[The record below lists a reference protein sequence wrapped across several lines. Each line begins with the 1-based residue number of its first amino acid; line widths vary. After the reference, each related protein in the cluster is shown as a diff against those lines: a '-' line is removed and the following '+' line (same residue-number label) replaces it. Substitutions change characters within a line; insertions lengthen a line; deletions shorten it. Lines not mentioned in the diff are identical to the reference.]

1 MVSFATA
8 RVNARQRTIAQAAC
22 GVLGVVT
29 LAALPFARVP
39 LAVFSAFIPMFGAA
53 FLVGSLLIAYLL
65 MGQFFASRWMPLALL
80 SGAFLFLGCMVVPGM
95 FAYPAIVGSGG
106 AGTAAIRLTT
116 WCWIFW
122 HAGFAIWLSAYA
134 WADVRAVRRLSPA
147 GARMVFG
154 IVVAAACGS
163 AAAFGF
169 VAIHGNG
176 ALPPVFADGSYA
188 IGFQSG
194 VFAVLLALAVGS
206 LALVALLT
214 RAKTIV
220 HLWVLVAMAA
230 TCCDL
235 ILILNSGARFSV
247 GWYFARVELLAIGA
261 LLVTSFLGHV
271 NAMSADLAAL
281 ATIDGLTG
289 VGNRRLYDDHLEA
302 AYRNAVRHG
311 ESLGLILLDVDH
323 FKEFNDAYGHIAGDD
338 ALRALA
344 GVMKESLG
352 RSIDV
357 VARFG
362 GEEFAVLLPESDVPG
377 ALVVAERMR
386 AGIEALGI
394 AHPSTIAGGRLTV
407 SLGVTALGEGESPA
421 EFAMRADA
429 ALYRAK
435 ALGRNRV
442 VVFEAPLRRAV
453 RAVRA
458 V

>member
-1 MVSFATA
+1 
-8 RVNARQRTIAQAAC
+8 
-22 GVLGVVT
+22 
-29 LAALPFARVP
+29 
-39 LAVFSAFIPMFGAA
+39 
-53 FLVGSLLIAYLL
+53 
-65 MGQFFASRWMPLALL
+65 
-80 SGAFLFLGCMVVPGM
+80 
-95 FAYPAIVGSGG
+95 
-106 AGTAAIRLTT
+106 
-116 WCWIFW
+116 
-122 HAGFAIWLSAYA
+122 
-134 WADVRAVRRLSPA
+134 
-147 GARMVFG
+147 
-154 IVVAAACGS
+154 
-163 AAAFGF
+163 
-169 VAIHGNG
+169 
-176 ALPPVFADGSYA
+176 
-188 IGFQSG
+188 
-194 VFAVLLALAVGS
+194 LAVGS

-247 GWYFARVELLAIGA
+247 GWYFARIELLAIGA

-289 VGNRRLYDDHLEA
+289 VGNRRLYDDYLEA
-302 AYRNAVRHG
+302 AHRNAVRHG
-311 ESLGLILLDVDH
+311 EPLGLILLDVDH
-323 FKEFNDAYGHIAGDD
+323 FKEYNDAYGHIAGDD

-344 GVMKESLG
+344 AVMKESLG

-377 ALVVAERMR
+377 ALVVAERIR

-394 AHPSTIAGGRLTV
+394 AHSSTIAGGRLTV
-407 SLGVTALGEGESPA
+407 SLGVTALGDGESAA

-453 RAVRA
+453 RAV
-458 V
+458 

>member
-1 MVSFATA
+1 MLSFATA

-22 GVLGVVT
+22 GVLGITT

-39 LAVFSAFIPMFGAA
+39 LGLPPAFIPMFGAA
-53 FLVGSLLIAYLL
+53 FMVGSLLVAYLL
-65 MGQFFASRWMPLALL
+65 MGQFFASRWTPLAIL

-95 FAYPAIVGSGG
+95 FAYPAFFSPGG
-106 AGTAAIRLTT
+106 LGTAAIRLTT

-122 HAGFAIWLSAYA
+122 HAGLALWLSAYA
-134 WADVRAVRRLSPA
+134 WVEVRAVRRLSHT
-147 GARMVFG
+147 GARIVYG
-154 IVVAAACGS
+154 VVVAVALGCVTVLGS
-163 AAAFGF
+163 I
-169 VAIHGNG
+169 AIRWN
-176 ALPPVFADGSYA
+176 ADLPPVFENGSYA

-194 VFAVLLALAVGS
+194 VFEVLLALAVGS

-230 TCCDL
+230 SCCDV

-247 GWYFARVELLAIGA
+247 GWFFARGELLAIGA

-289 VGNRRLYDDHLEA
+289 VGNRRLYDDHLAA

-311 ESLGLILLDVDH
+311 EPLGLILLDVDH

-344 GVMKESLG
+344 AVMKESLG

-377 ALVVAERMR
+377 VLVVAERIR

-394 AHPSTIAGGRLTV
+394 AHPSTIGGGRLTV
-407 SLGVTALGEGESPA
+407 SLGVTALGDDESA
-421 EFAMRADA
+421 IDFAMRADA

-453 RAVRA
+453 RAV
-458 V
+458 